1 MRFIEAAGNKICQK
15 FLRKVVCVMF
25 KKFVSVLLCCV
36 MLFTVPLAA
45 SAQEPEVST
54 DEVYEV
60 VPFYEHATQVNAY
73 LTEDGI
79 GIYCHADF
87 RGTSDVTMVWV
98 RVKLQKKF
106 LWWWNEVESA
116 DELIQGQVINKQF
129 PFMND
134 GNGTYRAEVEFAIYN
149 GSGTVVER
157 PTVYTGEL
165 VFSE

>member
-54 DEVYEV
+54 DEAYEV

-73 LTEDGI
+73 LTDKGF
-79 GIYCHADF
+79 GVYCDASF
-87 RGTSDVTMVWV
+87 RGTSDVTMVWI

-106 LWWWNEVESA
+106 LWWWNEVDAS
-116 DELIQGQVINKQF
+116 DELIQGQNISHT
-129 PFMND
+129 FMFAYD
-134 GNGTYRAEVEFAIYN
+134 GGGTYRAEVEFAIYN

-157 PTVYTGEL
+157 PTIYTNEVVYNG
-165 VFSE
+165 